1 MRRAPL
7 CAVLLLTCGL
17 LSACTAVD
25 PTPSPSTEP
34 ARSSSQ
40 SLVETYPTTPDLSPA
55 DHMPDETWDI
65 PAYQPDVET
74 PLSYFLQGS
83 THTTSALRHYSVQG
97 YSMVYDP
104 ATFTR
109 QGWEDGDA
117 YMASTGNYLSVSR
130 INGMD
135 AATVRQ
141 GLILQENIP
150 DLGQQV
156 TVGSQGYTAHT
167 LVVSPQDGIFR
178 QFWILELDDHN
189 TLLVEQSYVM
199 DGENARLYQ
208 ALQLAMLDTLTLE

>member
-1 MRRAPL
+1 MSRRCILGL
-7 CAVLLLTCGL
+7 CVAMGLLLC
-17 LSACTAVD
+17 ACTASPTT
-25 PTPSPSTEP
+25 PTPQPSL
-34 ARSSSQ
+34 SSSQ
-40 SLVETYPTTPDLSPA
+40 TLVDTYTESPEIDPAINTPDVSR
-55 DHMPDETWDI
+55 DV

-74 PLSYFLQGS
+74 PLSYQLHGV
-83 THTTSALRHYSVQG
+83 THTAAGLRHYSVQG

-117 YMASTGNYLSVSR
+117 YMAEPNNYLSVSR

-141 GLILQENIP
+141 GLILQEKIP

-156 TVGSQGYTAHT
+156 QVGSQGYTAHT
-167 LVVSPQDGIFR
+167 LVVSPQDGVYR
-178 QFWILELDDHN
+178 QFWILELAQHS

-199 DGENARLYQ
+199 DAADADLYQ
-208 ALQLAMLDTLTLE
+208 ALQLAMLDTLTIE